1 MVLLHYRMAS
11 QNTQNIKE
19 RLSIE
24 EVVGQYVELKPAGTS
39 LKGRCPFHAEK
50 TPSFMVSP
58 MRQNYHCFGCGVG
71 GDIFTFVQEIEGLD
85 FKGALKTLADKAG
98 IELVYEKG
106 VQRDD
111 NDALFSIL
119 ESVTQYYT
127 ENLKQNTKA
136 VNYLQERGLTDE
148 TIDSFRIGFALDGWS
163 GAYDYLKGVGF
174 SEKNIEQ
181 AGLIKKGSK
190 GSYDRFRSRIMFP
203 IADSAGRI
211 VAFSGR
217 IFDKEDDNTGKYI
230 NSPETP
236 LYHKSKILYGY
247 DRARQAI
254 RKANFAV
261 LVEGQM
267 DLIATHQAK
276 YNNAVALSGTALTS
290 EHITLLGRMSKNL
303 CIALDAD
310 AAGIASAGKSARA
323 ALSAGFDV
331 KIAALPEGTDPA
343 DMLASGEI
351 EAWKKT
357 IKDSQ
362 HIIDFLLQ
370 LCRRKSKDERAFKL
384 TVQKEILPYL
394 LDIESEID
402 KSHFVQKVAAQLSVG
417 EEAVRRELSKLK
429 AVPVNEGIQPQT
441 IPTKDVAS
449 LGAEEELVLMYLW
462 QQGLDDQL
470 VDCKRLKIQIEEA
483 LTPIGFKAL
492 EEKLAGNKE
501 AAFTF
506 EALYHDEDSMKR
518 AINELIERLLKRGL
532 QKELDDASIAI
543 RKAESEDN
551 KKDIAAY
558 EQKHQD
564 ILEKLRKLDS
574 HL

>member
-1 MVLLHYRMAS
+1 MAS
-11 QNTQNIKE
+11 RNIENIKE

-24 EVVGQYVELKPAGTS
+24 EVVGQYVELKPAGSS
-39 LKGRCPFHAEK
+39 LKGKCPFHAEK

-58 MRQNYHCFGCGVG
+58 MRQSYHCFGCGVG

-85 FKGALKTLADKAG
+85 FKGSLKALADKAG

-106 VQRDD
+106 VEKDD
-111 NDALFSIL
+111 NDVLFSIL

-127 ENLKQNTKA
+127 ENLKKNDKA
-136 VNYLQERGLTDE
+136 ITYLKDRGLTDE
-148 TIDSFRIGFALDGWS
+148 TIDSFRIGFAPDSWS
-163 GAYDYLKGVGF
+163 GAYEHLKGAGF
-174 SEKNIEQ
+174 SEKHIMQ
-181 AGLIKKGSK
+181 AGLIKEGTK

-203 IADSAGRI
+203 VADSVGRI

-276 YNNAVALSGTALTS
+276 YNNTVALSGTALTP

-323 ALSAGFDV
+323 ALRSGFDV
-331 KIAALPEGTDPA
+331 KIAALPEGSDPA
-343 DMLASGEI
+343 DMLVNDDI
-351 EAWKKT
+351 ELWKNT
-357 IKDSQ
+357 IKDSK
-362 HIIDFLLQ
+362 HIIDFLLN
-370 LCRRKSKDERAFKL
+370 LYRKKSKDERAFKL
-384 TVQKEILPYL
+384 MVQKEVLPYV

-402 KSHFVQKVAAQLSVG
+402 KSHFIQRVAAQLSVG

-429 AVPVNEGIQPQT
+429 ATPINEGIAAKPATQKGNDTP
-441 IPTKDVAS
+441 
-449 LGAEEELVLMYLW
+449 LGSEDELVLMYLW
-462 QQGLDDQL
+462 QKDLKEQL
-470 VDCKRLKIQIEEA
+470 VDCKRLKVQIEEA

-501 AAFTF
+501 AAFKF

-518 AINELIERLLKRGL
+518 AINELIERLLKREL
-532 QKELDDASIAI
+532 QKELDNASVSM
-543 RKAESEDN
+543 RKAESEGN
-551 KKDIAAY
+551 QKDIALYA
-558 EQKHQD
+558 QKHQD
-564 ILEKLRKLDS
+564 VLEKLRKLDN

>member
-1 MVLLHYRMAS
+1 MAS
-11 QNTQNIKE
+11 GNVENIKE

-24 EVVGQYVELKPAGTS
+24 EVVGQYVELKPAGSS

-71 GDIFTFVQEIEGLD
+71 GDIFTFIQEIEGLD
-85 FKGALKTLADKAG
+85 FKGSMKALADKAG

-106 VQRDD
+106 VEKDD
-111 NDALFSIL
+111 KDILFSVL
-119 ESVTQYYT
+119 ESVTEYYV
-127 ENLKQNTKA
+127 ENLKKNTKA
-136 VNYLQERGLTDE
+136 LSYLKGRGLTGD
-148 TIDSFRIGFALDGWS
+148 TIDSFRIGFAPDGWS
-163 GAYDYLKGVGF
+163 GALEHLKSAGF
-174 SEKNIEQ
+174 IEKHIEE
-181 AGLIKKGSK
+181 AGLIKKGEK

-203 IADSAGRI
+203 IADNVGRV

-217 IFDKEDDNTGKYI
+217 IFDKEDDNSGKYI

-254 RKANFAV
+254 RKTNFAV

-276 YNNAVALSGTALTS
+276 YLNTVALSGTALTH

-323 ALSAGFDV
+323 ALRAGFDV

-343 DMLASGEI
+343 DMLANGDLET
-351 EAWKKT
+351 WKKT
-357 IKDSQ
+357 VKNSK
-362 HIIDFLLQ
+362 HIIDFLLNIY
-370 LCRRKSKDERAFKL
+370 RESAKDDRTFKL
-384 TVQKEILPYL
+384 IVQKEVLPYL

-417 EEAVRRELSKLK
+417 EEAVRQELSKLK
-429 AVPVNEGIQPQT
+429 AVPVNEGVAQRT
-441 IPTKDVAS
+441 TTKTDTKP
-449 LGAEEELVLMYLW
+449 LGAADELVLMYLW
-462 QQGLDDQL
+462 QKDLKEKF
-470 VDCKRLKIQIEEA
+470 VDCKRLKTQIEEA

-501 AAFTF
+501 AAFKF
-506 EALYHDEDSMKR
+506 EALYNDEDGMKR
-518 AINELIERLLKRGL
+518 AIHELLERLIKKEL
-532 QKELDDASIAI
+532 QKELENASVAL
-543 RKAESEDN
+543 RKADSEGN
-551 KKDIAAY
+551 EKNIALY
-558 EQKHQD
+558 EKKHQEL
-564 ILEKLRKLDS
+564 LERLRKLDN